1 MFSSRSRM
9 KQIAFTVF
17 SILVFYQFSISESFV
32 LPETC
37 KTTRYIH
44 KDYIK
49 TYFRISR
56 QNFLRSEIAKTK
68 HFQQQE
74 DSNVP
79 QGQTDPQVDTFFIR
93 QALLV
98 GKFANDDFSGTDK
111 ISIHL
116 IYAFAEDLGRASEIL
131 ADGFYRHKTN
141 FFTYQIEKLN
151 IYLSLDSTYP
161 YRSNIP
167 NAIKHA
173 MLVACRYP
181 DGQVIGFCEVDD
193 QEPGTGTFKGMRKDS
208 ARDAPRPY
216 MCNLAVDRTWHR
228 RGVAKALVYACER
241 QIYSSEW
248 TEISS
253 SYLFLKVRS
262 TNEAAISLYKSLGYE
277 VAKEYNNPH
286 EYAPSANNPSEG
298 RILLLRKSLCQES
311 RK

>member
-1 MFSSRSRM
+1 M
-9 KQIAFTVF
+9 
-17 SILVFYQFSISESFV
+17 
-32 LPETC
+32 
-37 KTTRYIH
+37 
-44 KDYIK
+44 
-49 TYFRISR
+49 
-56 QNFLRSEIAKTK
+56 
-68 HFQQQE
+68 
-74 DSNVP
+74 
-79 QGQTDPQVDTFFIR
+79 
-93 QALLV
+93 
-98 GKFANDDFSGTDK
+98 
-111 ISIHL
+111 
-116 IYAFAEDLGRASEIL
+116 GRASEIL